1 MTVAVV
7 GASSSQALWFLSRG
21 SGLVLLVLFSA
32 IVALGVATRIG
43 SAPRWLPRFAVAELH
58 RTLSLFALV
67 LLALHVV
74 TAILDP
80 YVTIGWLATV
90 VPLASH
96 YRSAAIGLGAIALD
110 LLGALVLT
118 SVLRHRIGHRAWR
131 AVHWLAYAAWPI
143 AFAHSLGASTDR
155 HIWWAAL
162 CEWGSAALVATAVV
176 TRLLVAGGRND
187 GAPATGPS
195 RATRTGPERAT
206 LVTNHVNLAGAR
218 P

>member
-1 MTVAVV
+1 MTAAVV
-7 GASSSQALWFLSRG
+7 GASNSQALWFLSRG

-32 IVALGVATRIG
+32 VVALGVATRIG
-43 SAPRWLPRFAVAELH
+43 SAPRRLPRFAVAELH
-58 RTLSLFALV
+58 RTLSLFAVV

-80 YVTIGWLATV
+80 YANIGWLATV
-90 VPLASH
+90 VPFASH

-110 LLGALVLT
+110 LVGALVLT
-118 SVLRHRIGHRAWR
+118 SVLRQRIGHRAWR

-143 AFAHSLGASTDR
+143 AFAHSLGASTDL
-155 HIWWAAL
+155 HVWWAAL
-162 CEWGSAALVATAVV
+162 CEWGSGALVATAVV

-195 RATRTGPERAT
+195 FATGTGPERTT
-206 LVTNHVNLAGAR
+206 LVTKHVNLAGAR